1 MYLLRTHPFS
11 PLPSPLVL
19 LFLFLAALPG
29 PAQTPNAPPTFTAGG
44 NVTAAEDAGPQR
56 VTWATALSAGPAAE
70 TGQSLSFGVTTDN
83 PSLFAAPPALDA
95 SGTLTFT
102 PAPDAFGAATVTVVL
117 RDNGGTL
124 GGGADE
130 SLPQTFT
137 LTVTPVNDPPAF
149 ARGGDVTVPENAGIQ
164 VREGWA
170 TALSPGPANEAAQF
184 LSFTVHNDN
193 PALFSRQPALDADGR
208 LTFTPA
214 PGANGTAT
222 VTVLPRD
229 NGGVAGGGTDQG
241 PAQPFVIAVLPVND
255 APAFA
260 KGSPV
265 SVPEDG
271 GPQQL
276 TGWATAITAGPAN
289 EAAQTL
295 AFLVTASPTT
305 LFKALP
311 ALDPQGNLTFT
322 PAPNAYGTATVTV
335 VLRDNGGTGDG
346 GADRSLPQTF
356 TLGILPVNDAPFLQ
370 TPHDV
375 YLSQNNP
382 SHALPLTGI
391 TPGPGEAG
399 QSLTLTAVSDNP
411 ALLDITG
418 VRHAAGSATASLIF
432 QPRPGRTGTA
442 MITLVLKDNGGTA
455 NQGLDT
461 YTVAFRVHVAEM
473 SALFLPTLFSPN
485 GDGHNDAF
493 RVRGEGISSAQLR
506 VYTQTGVEVFG
517 TSDVRAVTETG
528 WDGTCQGQPLPAG
541 VYSWVL
547 RGNFAD
553 GRPLRVDGKSYGQ
566 VTLVR

>member
-1 MYLLRTHPFS
+1 MFLLRTHPFS
-11 PLPSPLVL
+11 LLPAPLAL
-19 LFLFLAALPG
+19 LLLFLAALPG
-29 PAQTPNAPPTFTAGG
+29 PAQTPNAAPTFTAGG

-56 VTWATALSAGPAAE
+56 VPWATALSAGPAAE
-70 TGQSLSFGVTTDN
+70 AGQLLTFGVTTDN
-83 PSLFAAPPALDA
+83 PALFAVPPALDA

-102 PAPDAFGAATVTVVL
+102 PAPNAYGAATVTVVL

-124 GGGADE
+124 GGGTDE

-137 LTVTPVNDPPAF
+137 LSVAPVNDAPAF
-149 ARGGDVTVPENAGIQ
+149 AKGADIMVLENAGIQ

-170 TALSPGPANEAAQF
+170 TALSPGPASEATQS
-184 LSFTVHNDN
+184 LSFVVNNDN
-193 PALFSRQPALDADGR
+193 PALFSRQPALGADGR

-214 PGANGTAT
+214 PGAYGKAT
-222 VTVLPRD
+222 VTVLLRD
-229 NGGVAGGGTDQG
+229 NGGVAGGGTDQA
-241 PAQPFVIAVLPVND
+241 PAQTFAIALLPVND
-255 APAFA
+255 APSFT
-260 KGSPV
+260 KGPPV

-276 TGWATAITAGPAN
+276 TGWATALAAGPAN
-289 EAAQTL
+289 EAGQTL

-311 ALDPQGNLTFT
+311 AVDPQGNLTFT

-335 VLRDNGGTGDG
+335 VLRDNGGTADG

-356 TLGILPVNDAPFLQ
+356 TLSILPVNDAPFLS
-370 TPHDV
+370 TPNDV
-375 YLSQNNP
+375 YLSPN
-382 SHALPLTGI
+382 SASGALWLTGI

-399 QSLTLTAVSDNP
+399 QSLALTAVSGNP

-418 VRHAAGSATASLIF
+418 VEHAAGGATASLFF
-432 QPRPGRTGTA
+432 QPRPGQTGTA
-442 MITLVLKDNGGTA
+442 AITLVLKDNGGTA
-455 NQGLDT
+455 GNGLDT
-461 YTVAFRVHVAEM
+461 YTTTFRVHVAEV

-485 GDGHNDAF
+485 GDGQNDAF
-493 RVRGEGISSAQLR
+493 RVRGEGIAAVQLR
-506 VYTQTGVEVFG
+506 VYAQNGVEVFG
-517 TSDVRAVTETG
+517 TSDVRTVTETG
-528 WDGTCQGQPLPAG
+528 WDGTSGGRPLPAG

-553 GRPLRVDGKSYGQ
+553 GSPLRVNGKSYGQ